1 MRGAGIDDDVIQVTK
16 ASGPQE
22 VPQYEMDASRQKE
35 PVATER
41 PSGILVN

>member
-1 MRGAGIDDDVIQVTK
+1 MRGAGIDDDVIQ
-16 ASGPQE
+16 E
-22 VPQYEMDASRQKE
+22 VPQYEMDVSRQKE